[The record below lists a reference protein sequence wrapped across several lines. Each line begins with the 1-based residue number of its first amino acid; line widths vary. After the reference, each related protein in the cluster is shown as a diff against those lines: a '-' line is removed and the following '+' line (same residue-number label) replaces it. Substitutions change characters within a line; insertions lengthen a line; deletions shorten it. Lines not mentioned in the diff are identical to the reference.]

1 MVPFPPQLGP
11 NRASTFPR
19 GPYRKPPKSTGDEP
33 GGGGRTSRPD
43 PKTKSSRRVLTL
55 DSRTGDIL
63 RDHCEA
69 MAGEAEKTGEL
80 TVSEYVVVDEFGDP
94 DQRAQLTRY
103 LHSLQRRAGLPEITL
118 HDLRDTAATVALV
131 AGVHPKVVSE
141 RHGHAST
148 QITLDRYSHVIESMQ
163 TAAADAIGQFLTT

>member
-1 MVPFPPQLGP
+1 
-11 NRASTFPR
+11 
-19 GPYRKPPKSTGDEP
+19 
-33 GGGGRTSRPD
+33 
-43 PKTKSSRRVLTL
+43 
-55 DSRTGDIL
+55 
-63 RDHCEA
+63 

-103 LHSLQRRAGLPEITL
+103 LHSLQRRAGLPEI
-118 HDLRDTAATVALV
+118 
-131 AGVHPKVVSE
+131 AGVHPKVVNE

-148 QITLDRYSHVIESMQ
+148 QSTLDRYTHALESMQ